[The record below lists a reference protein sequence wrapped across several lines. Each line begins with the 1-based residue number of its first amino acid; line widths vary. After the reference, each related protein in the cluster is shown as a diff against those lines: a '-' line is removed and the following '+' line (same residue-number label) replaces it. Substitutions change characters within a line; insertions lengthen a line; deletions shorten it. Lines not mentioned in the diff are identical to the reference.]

1 MHEQPGR
8 SPSATRQEIV
18 RLEPGY
24 PAEQHVRPVPRQ
36 WLRDDESAADHL
48 DRLLA
53 DTELIDR
60 LQWSGFQGP
69 DYDRFAEELARYG
82 LAVLNS
88 WMYKGTIFERVR
100 VRGFG
105 TLPPLPEPG
114 WDIDDRDGLAHLTV
128 AVALQKF
135 RTQVLLTHRWDRT
148 KGATLK
154 TFFIG
159 QCLIRFA
166 NHYREWH
173 REITKH
179 HQHRASDE
187 VDPDRVIDR
196 FSLEHHVAQRDK
208 VNRALAQL
216 PERTQQ
222 ALILYAEGHGQ
233 DKIAQRLGISLKAL
247 ESIFSRHRKRMAQHE
262 ESDERA
268 S

>member
-1 MHEQPGR
+1 MHEQPRR
-8 SPSATRQEIV
+8 SPPATRQELA

-24 PAEQHVRPVPRQ
+24 PGEPQVRPVPRQ
-36 WLRDDESAADHL
+36 WLRDDESAADRL

-53 DTELIDR
+53 DARLIDR

-69 DYDRFAEELARYG
+69 EYDRFAEELARYG
-82 LAVLNS
+82 LAVLSS
-88 WMYKGTIFERVR
+88 WMYKGTIFERVKA
-100 VRGFG
+100 RGFG
-105 TLPPLPEPG
+105 ALPPLPEPG

-135 RTQVLLTHRWDRT
+135 REQVLLTHRWDHT

-166 NHYREWH
+166 NHYRDWH
-173 REITKH
+173 RETTKH
-179 HQHRASDE
+179 HQHRGPNE
-187 VDPDRVIDR
+187 IDPDQVIDR
-196 FSLEHHVAQRDK
+196 SSVEHHAVQRDE
-208 VNRALAQL
+208 VERALAQL

-222 ALILYAEGHGQ
+222 ALVLYAEGHPQ
-233 DKIAQRLGISLKAL
+233 EDIAQRLGISLKAL
-247 ESIFSRHRKRMAQHE
+247 ESIFSRHRKRMTKRKE
-262 ESDERA
+262 PDERA